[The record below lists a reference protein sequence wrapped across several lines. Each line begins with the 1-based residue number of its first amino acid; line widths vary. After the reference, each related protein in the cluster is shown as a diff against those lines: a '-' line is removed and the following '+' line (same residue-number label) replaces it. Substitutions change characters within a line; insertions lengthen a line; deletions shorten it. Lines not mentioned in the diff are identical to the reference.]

1 MSINPE
7 VIVTNIKKRFTG
19 VSGTVNALLP
29 VQARSLKIG
38 YYGSDMPGASISA
51 SEVPQHFQR
60 LTFWQAV
67 RCSFTRLPDGRR
79 RIWHVRRDPEMMLAI
94 FLRDFCRLPIS
105 LVFTSAAKHRHSW
118 FPRWLIASMDGV
130 ISTTPEA
137 ASYVPNT
144 TRVVPHGISL
154 ERFSPPDDKLTVW
167 QRTGLPGKYG
177 VGVFGRVRPDKGTD
191 IYVEAML
198 QLLPEFPD
206 FTAVIA
212 GLCQPQHEEFKQ
224 ALISKIAEHGLIDR
238 LIFIGEIPPAEVG
251 TWYQNV
257 LITVACPRYEPF
269 GLTPLEGMACA
280 CAVVA
285 SDTGAFKTIVDEAK
299 TGYAVPTEDVPAL
312 VNALR
317 KLMLNPTATVE
328 MGNLGRLRVEQGFS
342 VEREA
347 EGIAAVYESVWQRS

>member
-1 MSINPE
+1 MPMNPE
-7 VIVTNIKKRFTG
+7 VIITNIKKRFTG

-29 VQARSLKIG
+29 VQARTLNIG
-38 YYGSDMPGASISA
+38 YVGSDMPGAGIAA
-51 SEVPQHFQR
+51 SESPERFQR
-60 LTFWQAV
+60 LTFWRAV
-67 RCSFTRLPDGRR
+67 RFSFTRLPDGRK
-79 RIWHVRRDPEMMLAI
+79 RIWHVRRDPEMMLGI
-94 FLRDFCRLPIS
+94 FLRDVCRLPIA

-118 FPRWLIASMDGV
+118 FPRWLIANMDGV

-144 TRVVPHGISL
+144 RRIVPHGISL
-154 ERFSPPDDKLTVW
+154 ERFSPPTDKLSAW

-212 GLCQPQHEEFKQ
+212 GLCQPQHQEFKQ
-224 ALISKIAEHGLIDR
+224 TLTARIAACGLSDR
-238 LIFIGEIPPAEVG
+238 LLFIGEIPPAEVG
-251 TWYQNV
+251 YWYQNV

-269 GLTPLEGMACA
+269 GLTPLEGMACG
-280 CAVVA
+280 CAIVA
-285 SDTGAFKTIVDEAK
+285 SDTGAFKTIVDEGK
-299 TGYAVPTEDVPAL
+299 TGYVVATEDVSAL
-312 VNALR
+312 VIALR
-317 KLMLNPTATVE
+317 KLMQNPADAAE
-328 MGNLGRLRVEQGFS
+328 MGRLGRLRVEEGFS

-347 EGIAAVYESVWQRS
+347 AGIMAVYESVRNTF